1 MITRRELLGGAAAIA
16 AVQAQSRK
24 PNLLYVFSDEHRA
37 ASMPGEPF
45 NEAHSP
51 NLERFARQGL
61 RFQNCISNYPVCSP
75 YRAMLLTGR
84 WPHQTGI
91 VDNALQLRSD
101 EVSIGETFRRAG
113 YRTGYIGKWHL
124 SPGDEGGQFI
134 PKGPARQGFEDWR
147 VWANTNQHFDR
158 SFTFDPDSG
167 RKIQPK
173 GYNCTLMTDQALDF
187 IDSQPTEP
195 WMLMVSW
202 NPPHPNFLDA
212 PPDQKERYRP
222 DALQFRPNVGTI
234 RPALRNQLQ
243 GYYGH
248 ISAVDAEFGRLLRKL
263 DETRQAERTIVVYT
277 SDHGDMMGSHGF
289 GGKRLPWEE
298 SCRVPFLVRYPG
310 VIAPGKTAPGLLSTI
325 DLYPTLCGIA
335 GIAPPSHCMG
345 RDLSAAMRGR
355 PARFPESSFLMH
367 IRKENASGGVN
378 HPAPLFRGVRTDR
391 HTYAVAED
399 GRWLLYDNREDP
411 FQTRNLVDDPGT
423 AKLRRDLDGLTLDW
437 LKASGD
443 PFPYDVVRN
452 KRSELG

>member
-1 MITRRELLGGAAAIA
+1 MLTRRELLGTAALAAA
-16 AVQAQSRK
+16 QAQSRK

-37 ASMPGEPF
+37 ASMPREPF
-45 NEAHSP
+45 NEAHTP
-51 NLERFARQGL
+51 NLEAFARQGVT
-61 RFQNCISNYPVCSP
+61 FQNCISNYPVCSP

-91 VDNALQLRSD
+91 VDNALQLRPD

-124 SPGDEGGQFI
+124 SPGDEGGRFI

-147 VWANTNQHFDR
+147 VWANTNQHYDR
-158 SFTFDPDSG
+158 SFTFHPDTG
-167 RKIQPK
+167 ERIQPK
-173 GYNCTLMTDQALDF
+173 GYNCTLMTDEALDF
-187 IDSQPTEP
+187 IEHHRAEP

-222 DALQFRPNVGTI
+222 DALQFRPNVERI

-263 DETRQAERTIVVYT
+263 DDTQQADNTIVVYT

-298 SCRVPFLVRYPG
+298 SCRVPFIVRYPG
-310 VIAPGKTAPGLLSTI
+310 VTPPDKTSPGLLSTI
-325 DLYPTLCGIA
+325 DLYPSLCGIA

-355 PARFPESSFLMH
+355 TARFPESSFLMH
-367 IRKENASGGVN
+367 IRKENASGGVDN
-378 HPAPLFRGVRTDR
+378 PAPLFRGVRTDR

-399 GRWLLYDNREDP
+399 GRWLLYDNRADP
-411 FQTRNLVDDPGT
+411 FQTHNLIDDPAT

-437 LKASGD
+437 LKAAGD
-443 PFPYDVVRN
+443 PFPYEATRQ
-452 KRSELG
+452 KRSGLA